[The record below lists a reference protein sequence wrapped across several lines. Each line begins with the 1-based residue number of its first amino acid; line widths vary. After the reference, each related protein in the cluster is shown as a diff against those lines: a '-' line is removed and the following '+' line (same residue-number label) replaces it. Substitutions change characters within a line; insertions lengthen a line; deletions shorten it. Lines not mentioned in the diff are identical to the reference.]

1 MYLQYWPNSKWMPW
15 QSFFI
20 LNFGFGMVSDFL
32 QYINPWVGIPALLT
46 NMFSFFS
53 LSLRYKLWQRLWF
66 DFSDL
71 TQKSNVWFWIP
82 LHRWPVLV
90 AQKTVQCLNHIC
102 AIFSFVLAPTQLT
115 LRFWSWK
122 SWPIWLHR
130 VTLASFCGN
139 FNLTSQVL
147 VRSSFCTILPCFR
160 LFINN
165 KNFKATSQSKTA
177 VRKFSKFC
185 NFDKTFLAL
194 NIFFYIPF
202 KIQVFSIAKFLPSF
216 TGILR

>member
-1 MYLQYWPNSKWMPW
+1 MSRTLVEALGNTFTLDDIKFQLYCLNLTLCFP
-15 QSFFI
+15 FF
-20 LNFGFGMVSDFL
+20 
-32 QYINPWVGIPALLT
+32 
-46 NMFSFFS
+46 
-53 LSLRYKLWQRLWF
+53 LSLRYKLWQRLWS

-82 LHRWPVLV
+82 LLRWPVLV

-147 VRSSFCTILPCFR
+147 VRSSFCNIVPCFR

-165 KNFKATSQSKTA
+165 KNFKATSQSK
-177 VRKFSKFC
+177 
-185 NFDKTFLAL
+185 
-194 NIFFYIPF
+194 
-202 KIQVFSIAKFLPSF
+202 
-216 TGILR
+216 

>member
-1 MYLQYWPNSKWMPW
+1 MNIQSDNYWKLEL
-15 QSFFI
+15 
-20 LNFGFGMVSDFL
+20 LNFGLEKLFYQTTSLG
-32 QYINPWVGIPALLT
+32 PWWPEALGYLYSRLYQIPGLLSQS
-46 NMFSFFS
+46 NIMFSYF
-53 LSLRYKLWQRLWF
+53 SLRYKLWQRLWF

-82 LHRWPVLV
+82 LLRWPVLV

-147 VRSSFCTILPCFR
+147 
-160 LFINN
+160 NN
-165 KNFKATSQSKTA
+165 KLISLYYSAL
-177 VRKFSKFC
+177 FSS
-185 NFDKTFLAL
+185 LHL
-194 NIFFYIPF
+194 
-202 KIQVFSIAKFLPSF
+202 
-216 TGILR
+216 